1 MPQCD
6 GLWLE
11 DPDDM
16 VYDGQDREAIA
27 PRYGR
32 LRCCNDPVRRS
43 ASSVAKLTGLTTAEN
58 SRSRGAGR
66 GAAATAAAWSGPA
79 CRTMETIRSST
90 RSLGSSTRV
99 LGAGTG
105 KSPTGA
111 SGQGAGDRSIIRK
124 LPSECIRNVGGRF
137 LLFTRPLGDKSRTP

>member
-1 MPQCD
+1 MSRTAHAAAR
-6 GLWLE
+6 WLE

-16 VYDGQDREAIA
+16 VYDGRDRKAIA

-66 GAAATAAAWSGPA
+66 GAAATAAAWSGLA

-90 RSLGSSTRV
+90 RV

-105 KSPTGA
+105 KTPTGA
-111 SGQGAGDRSIIRK
+111 IGQGAGDRSIIRK
-124 LPSECIRNVGGRF
+124 LPSECIGNVGGRF
-137 LLFTRPLGDKSRTP
+137 LLFTRPLGDKSRAP